1 MGYLRRLIYGLDGA
15 TETALKVKSDGTL
28 YVSSSAT
35 QFKKSGSF
43 ARPADTTAYTAG
55 DAVTDSTSA
64 PAVLE
69 IALDTEG
76 TANGDDIII
85 TKIDI
90 DVSSKW
96 TGSVMFNAWISNATF
111 AATNDN
117 SALSIADATSAIAR
131 CVPCH
136 NYYYTAENCRAQS
149 DPIAEPFRLAAADQS
164 LFIELE
170 SVSAPTPG
178 SGDTITV
185 TVWGYILC

>member
-1 MGYLRRLIYGLDGA
+1 MGYLKRVIYGLYGA

-43 ARPADTTAYTAG
+43 ARPANATQYATG

-90 DVSSKW
+90 DISSKW
-96 TGSVMFNAWISNATF
+96 TGSVMFNAWIANATF
-111 AATNDN
+111 TATNDN

-131 CVPCH
+131 CIPCQ
-136 NYYYTAENCRAQS
+136 NYYYTAANCRAQS

-170 SVSAPTPG
+170 SISAPTPG

>member
-1 MGYLRRLIYGLDGA
+1 MGYLKRLMYGLYNS
-15 TETALKVKSDGTL
+15 TETAIKVGSDGKIFTN
-28 YVSSSAT
+28 SSGI

-43 ARPADTTAYTAG
+43 TRPANATAYASG
-55 DAVTDSTSA
+55 DAVTNSTSA
-64 PAVLE
+64 PTVLE

-96 TGSVMFNAWISNATF
+96 TGSVMFNAWIANATF
-111 AATNDN
+111 TATNDN
-117 SALSIADATSAIAR
+117 SALSIADATSAVVR
-131 CVPCH
+131 CIPCH
-136 NYYYTAENCRAQS
+136 NYYYTAANCRAQS

-170 SVSAPTPG
+170 SVSSPTPG